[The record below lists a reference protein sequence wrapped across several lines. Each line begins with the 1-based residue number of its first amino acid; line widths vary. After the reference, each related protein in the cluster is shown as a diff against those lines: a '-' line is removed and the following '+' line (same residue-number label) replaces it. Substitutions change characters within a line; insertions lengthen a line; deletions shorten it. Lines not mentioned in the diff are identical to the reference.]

1 MSIVTITTA
10 NGKVVVSSPF
20 HRDFP
25 ARARAI
31 GGDFARD
38 GSKTWVFDARDE
50 SRARDLVREFFG
62 TDGSPADTA
71 DLVTVHLDISDTAR
85 EREFYFAGRKIAE
98 RPSRDENVRLG
109 AGVILVSGGFWS
121 RGGTAK
127 YPAVEPKDGTV
138 VEIRDLPRAA
148 VEAETEKYTI
158 VEEAPAEVVEAAKL
172 RAEREQLLAR
182 LAEIDSILGDKDDE
196 DDNPT
201 GSAATDAPAPTVET
215 VPTVPAGTAEFAA
228 VIGRSARTVRRMIA
242 AGKIAARKI
251 GGAWIILPTP
261 ATA

>member
-1 MSIVTITTA
+1 MSTVTVTTA
-10 NGKVVVSSPF
+10 DGKVSIASPF
-20 HRDFP
+20 HPDFP
-25 ARARAI
+25 SRARSI
-31 GGDFARD
+31 GGKWNAA
-38 GSKTWVFDARDE
+38 GKTWVFDARDE
-50 SRARDLVREFFG
+50 TRARDLAREIFG

-182 LAEIDSILGDKDDE
+182 LAEIDTILGDQDDE
-196 DDNPT
+196 DDTT
-201 GSAATDAPAPTVET
+201 GGTTTDAPAPTVET